1 MFEIARARN
10 TNASGR
16 RLQEVRGMSRDATS
30 ECVGQREREVKHVTL
45 LETMPVRNKGL
56 VTHVVTI

>member
-1 MFEIARARN
+1 
-10 TNASGR
+10 
-16 RLQEVRGMSRDATS
+16 MSRDATS